1 MAYDN
6 IKSLK
11 NQDFTHTLSLS
22 LSLSLSRRYTF
33 GLSLSLSLEDT
44 LLEKH
49 RVRGG
54 GVGGGVIVQAAKPKA
69 AIMPVPFGLAVEL
82 GHVVG

>member
-1 MAYDN
+1 M
-6 IKSLK
+6 IISKVLK
-11 NQDFTHTLSLS
+11 IRTLRTLSLS

-33 GLSLSLSLEDT
+33 GLSLSLSLSRRYTFGKTQSEGGW
-44 LLEKH
+44 
-49 RVRGG
+49 GG
-54 GVGGGVIVQAAKPKA
+54 GGGGIVQAAKPKA

>member
-22 LSLSLSRRYTF
+22 LSL
-33 GLSLSLSLEDT
+33 EDT

-49 RVRGG
+49 RVRGVG
-54 GVGGGVIVQAAKPKA
+54 WGGGGVIFHAAKPKA

>member
-1 MAYDN
+1 M
-6 IKSLK
+6 IISKVLK
-11 NQDFTHTLSLS
+11 IRTL
-22 LSLSLSRRYTF
+22 RT
-33 GLSLSLSLEDT
+33 LSLSLSLEDT

-69 AIMPVPFGLAVEL
+69 AIMSVPFGLAVEL

>member
-11 NQDFTHTLSLS
+11 NQDFTHT
-22 LSLSLSRRYTF
+22 
-33 GLSLSLSLEDT
+33 LSLSLSLEDT

-54 GVGGGVIVQAAKPKA
+54 GVGGGGGGGWLFKQQNLKQ
-69 AIMPVPFGLAVEL
+69 L
-82 GHVVG
+82 

>member
-1 MAYDN
+1 M
-6 IKSLK
+6 IISKVLK
-11 NQDFTHTLSLS
+11 IRTLRTHSLS

-33 GLSLSLSLEDT
+33 GLSLSLSLSSRYTFGKTQSE
-44 LLEKH
+44 
-49 RVRGG
+49 GG
-54 GVGGGVIVQAAKPKA
+54 WGGGGVIVQAAKPKA

>member
-1 MAYDN
+1 M
-6 IKSLK
+6 IISKVLK
-11 NQDFTHTLSLS
+11 IRTLRTLS

-33 GLSLSLSLEDT
+33 GKTQSE
-44 LLEKH
+44 
-49 RVRGG
+49 G
-54 GVGGGVIVQAAKPKA
+54 GVGWGGGVIVQAAKPKA

>member
-1 MAYDN
+1 M
-6 IKSLK
+6 IISKVLK
-11 NQDFTHTLSLS
+11 IRTLRTHSLS

-33 GLSLSLSLEDT
+33 GLSLSLSLSLEDT

>member
-1 MAYDN
+1 M
-6 IKSLK
+6 IISKVLK
-11 NQDFTHTLSLS
+11 IRTLRTLS
-22 LSLSLSRRYTF
+22 
-33 GLSLSLSLEDT
+33 LSLSLSLEDT

-49 RVRGG
+49 RVR
-54 GVGGGVIVQAAKPKA
+54 GGGVIVQAAKPKA

>member
-11 NQDFTHTLSLS
+11 NQDFTHT
-22 LSLSLSRRYTF
+22 
-33 GLSLSLSLEDT
+33 LSLSLSLEDT

-54 GVGGGVIVQAAKPKA
+54 GVGGGGWLFKQQNLKQ
-69 AIMPVPFGLAVEL
+69 L
-82 GHVVG
+82 

>member
-1 MAYDN
+1 M
-6 IKSLK
+6 IISKVLK
-11 NQDFTHTLSLS
+11 IRTLRTLSLS
-22 LSLSLSRRYTF
+22 LSLSLSLEDTLLVS
-33 GLSLSLSLEDT
+33 LSLSLSLEDT

-49 RVRGG
+49 RVGGG

>member
-22 LSLSLSRRYTF
+22 LSL
-33 GLSLSLSLEDT
+33 EDT

-54 GVGGGVIVQAAKPKA
+54 GVGGGGVIVQAAKPKA

>member
-11 NQDFTHTLSLS
+11 NQDFTHTLS

-44 LLEKH
+44 LLEKR

-54 GVGGGVIVQAAKPKA
+54 GVGGGGWLFKQQNLKQ
-69 AIMPVPFGLAVEL
+69 L
-82 GHVVG
+82 

>member
-1 MAYDN
+1 M
-6 IKSLK
+6 IISKVLK
-11 NQDFTHTLSLS
+11 IRTLRTHSLS

-33 GLSLSLSLEDT
+33 GLSLSLSLSRRYTFGKTQSE
-44 LLEKH
+44 
-49 RVRGG
+49 GG
-54 GVGGGVIVQAAKPKA
+54 WGGGGGVIVQAAKPKA